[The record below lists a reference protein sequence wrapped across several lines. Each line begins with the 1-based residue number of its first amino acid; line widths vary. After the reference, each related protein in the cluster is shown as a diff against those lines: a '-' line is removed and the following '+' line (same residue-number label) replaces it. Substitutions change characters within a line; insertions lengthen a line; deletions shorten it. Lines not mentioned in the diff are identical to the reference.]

1 MAMSSRESATALK
14 RTVIIAIFAAVAV
27 VLSIVEA
34 QIPLAAMGMMP
45 GAKLGFANIMILTCI
60 YFYAAVMPLCSSF

>member
-1 MAMSSRESATALK
+1 MAMSSSESATALK

-34 QIPLAAMGMMP
+34 QIPLAGVGLMP
-45 GAKLGFANIMILTCI
+45 GRSWASPIL
-60 YFYAAVMPLCSSF
+60 